1 MALAHGSHVDRLHDS
16 IGHGMCRM
24 MHLAS
29 PLEDSIRHELSSRDP
44 AADDWLWSQQ
54 QPLAVAKFVRYLE
67 KDGRFTFTF
76 IKYAICLTMT
86 LLLFSLILLNLLS
99 YCLF

>member
-1 MALAHGSHVDRLHDS
+1 MALAPRSRINRLHVL

-76 IKYAICLTMT
+76 IKYAISLSMT
-86 LLLFSLILLNLLS
+86 LLLSLLKSLNL
-99 YCLF
+99 